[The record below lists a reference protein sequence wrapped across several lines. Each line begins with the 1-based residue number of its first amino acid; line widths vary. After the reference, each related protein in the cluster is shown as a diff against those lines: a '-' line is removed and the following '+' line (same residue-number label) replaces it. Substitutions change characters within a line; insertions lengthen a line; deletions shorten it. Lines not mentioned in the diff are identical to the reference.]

1 MVVKHSKVSKKS
13 KGKGTSASK
22 VVNLLTKLKTGV
34 VNVMGR
40 LRNTITRRKKSHKG
54 TKKQISGK
62 HKKRMH

>member
-1 MVVKHSKVSKKS
+1 MVVKRSKVSKKS
-13 KGKGTSASK
+13 KSKGKGKGKSVSK

-54 TKKQISGK
+54 TKKT
-62 HKKRMH
+62 HV